1 MRVLLFLIALILIS
15 CGKDEDTQ
23 PSQQQPVQNPKAT
36 TSQSKKATQAST
48 EVGNQIQF
56 IIAQAV
62 SGWVEFKKPHRDKW
76 EKLKVNHRIKTGFIV
91 KSSPSGT
98 AKFTLP
104 DGSTIALASDSE
116 VSLEELAFKGSTR
129 NAEIYL
135 SQGELLFNIKKL
147 ATKTTHVEFT
157 TPTATAAIRGTKGAV
172 STNGKSSLAY
182 LETGKLE
189 LKGHGNQKS
198 TTIGA
203 LESTK
208 QTSNGFLK
216 YRAKNIKALKTQHAK
231 ESRWMKSLKSPV
243 IQKLYSPKKTEKYF
257 KKQLEKKFGKSASKF
272 ISSTIN
278 SKSISKSLKN
288 EAKKQIDKKVT
299 SKLKSRLNNKMK
311 SQLKKNLNKKT
322 QSKLKD
328 AAQKKLNKF
337 KP

>member
-1 MRVLLFLIALILIS
+1 MRVLLVLIALILMS
-15 CGKDEDTQ
+15 CGKEENTQ
-23 PSQQQPVQNPKAT
+23 SSQTQAVQQQPAAT
-36 TSQSKKATQAST
+36 PKATQAST

-116 VSLEELAFKGSTR
+116 VSLEELAFKDSKRT
-129 NAEIYL
+129 AEIYL

-182 LETGKLE
+182 LESGKLE
-189 LKGHGNQKS
+189 LKGHNSQKS

-208 QTSNGFLK
+208 QTTNGFQK

-257 KKQLEKKFGKSASKF
+257 KKQLEKKFGKSASEF
-272 ISSTIN
+272 ISSTVN
-278 SKSISKSLKN
+278 SQSISKSLKN

-299 SKLKSRLNNKMK
+299 SKLKSK
-311 SQLKKNLNKKT
+311 LNKKLKSQMKKNINSKT
-322 QSKLKD
+322 QTQLKD

>member
-1 MRVLLFLIALILIS
+1 MRVLLVLIALILMS
-15 CGKDEDTQ
+15 CGKEENTQSSQTQ
-23 PSQQQPVQNPKAT
+23 PVQQQPVANP
-36 TSQSKKATQAST
+36 KATQAST

-116 VSLEELAFKGSTR
+116 VSLEELAFKDSKRT
-129 NAEIYL
+129 AEIYL

-189 LKGHGNQKS
+189 LKGHNSQNS

-208 QTSNGFLK
+208 QTANGFQK
-216 YRAKNIKALKTQHAK
+216 FRAKNIKALKTQHAK
-231 ESRWMKSLKSPV
+231 ENRWMKSLKSPV

-257 KKQLEKKFGKSASKF
+257 KQQLEKKFGKSASKF
-272 ISSTIN
+272 ISSTVN
-278 SKSISKSLKN
+278 SQSISKSLKN

-299 SKLKSRLNNKMK
+299 SKLKSK
-311 SQLKKNLNKKT
+311 LNKKLKSQMKKNINSKT
-322 QSKLKD
+322 QTQLKD

>member
-1 MRVLLFLIALILIS
+1 MRVLLVLIALILMS
-15 CGKDEDTQ
+15 CGKEENTQSSQTQ
-23 PSQQQPVQNPKAT
+23 PVQQQPVANP
-36 TSQSKKATQAST
+36 KATQAST

-116 VSLEELAFKGSTR
+116 VSLEELAFKDSKRT
-129 NAEIYL
+129 AEIYL

-189 LKGHGNQKS
+189 LKGHNSQNS

-208 QTSNGFLK
+208 QTANGFQK
-216 YRAKNIKALKTQHAK
+216 FRAKNIKALKTQHAK

-257 KKQLEKKFGKSASKF
+257 KQQLEKKFGKSASKF
-272 ISSTIN
+272 ISSTVN
-278 SKSISKSLKN
+278 SQSISKSLKN

-299 SKLKSRLNNKMK
+299 SKLKSK
-311 SQLKKNLNKKT
+311 LNKKLKSQMKKNINSKT
-322 QSKLKD
+322 QTQLKD